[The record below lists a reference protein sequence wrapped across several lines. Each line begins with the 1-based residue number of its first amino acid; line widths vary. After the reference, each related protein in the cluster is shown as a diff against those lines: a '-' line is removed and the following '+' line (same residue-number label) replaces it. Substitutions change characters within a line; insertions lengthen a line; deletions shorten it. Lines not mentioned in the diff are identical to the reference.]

1 MDQEQKTEMKK
12 REATKERESEAIA
25 EAKAKVENKGISE
38 SLDSEASKNAEQSSF
53 KDKPVETPAGV
64 PPHTVPGTRTS
75 DEVPSEDN
83 KTKEEKPKKV
93 EAPKGE
99 RKIEA
104 VVNGSALHIS
114 TKHAIAICN
123 FIRGKHVEKAI
134 VELEDAG
141 KMKFAIPMRGEI
153 PHKKGI
159 MSGRYPVKAL
169 GEFVK
174 LLKSLKANA
183 IANELEL
190 EKVAIS
196 CKANI
201 ASRPYR
207 RFGRKRFKRTHVE
220 IKLVKI
226 VKKVKKKSKK
236 VKK

>member
-1 MDQEQKTEMKK
+1 MVDQEQKTEMKK
-12 REATKERESEAIA
+12 REAEKDREGEAIA
-25 EAKAKVENKGISE
+25 EAKAKVEKPEIKVE
-38 SLDSEASKNAEQSSF
+38 E
-53 KDKPVETPAGV
+53 DKPIEKEMEKIAETEEEGI
-64 PPHTVPGTRTS
+64 
-75 DEVPSEDN
+75 
-83 KTKEEKPKKV
+83 EEKPKKV
-93 EAPKGE
+93 EIPKGE
-99 RKIEA
+99 AKTEA

-123 FIRGKHVEKAI
+123 FIRGKHIEKAI
-134 VELEDAG
+134 VELEDAK

-169 GEFVK
+169 GEFII

-226 VKKVKKKSKK
+226 ERKLKRKSRKIKKVRK
-236 VKK
+236 